1 MSKEKFPSYFTTVVA
16 LTEGDCFI
24 AGHLTKQASEPN
36 FTRLDMVRGGQ
47 WLQLGALKDVLY
59 GATAAPT
66 ADHARLSVV
75 ALGRE
80 GAMRVFRPGQQP
92 AELAVPRKDKTGY
105 LEGLCVA
112 SDGALIVC
120 GSQNEVLRYAG
131 EQWQAIDEGL
141 FEKFNGKNDS
151 ALFAIAETRPGTLL
165 AVGSRGLA
173 VSREGGGAWHTLDA
187 PTNLDLH
194 AVLPA
199 GDGGAWVAGDG
210 GTLLRLSPDGTQWQ
224 DHSDPDL
231 STAPFDSLALYKGT
245 LYISA
250 MNQLLSLDTADPQA
264 SLQPVAG
271 PFKAGS
277 EFHSVS
283 ACGEY
288 LWATGDEHVYRLGP
302 DAQWQYLL
310 CPDNA

>member
-173 VSREGGGAWHTLDA
+173 VRREGGGAWHTLDA

-224 DHSDPDL
+224 DHSNPDL
-231 STAPFDSLALYKGT
+231 STAPFDSLA
-245 LYISA
+245 
-250 MNQLLSLDTADPQA
+250 
-264 SLQPVAG
+264 
-271 PFKAGS
+271 
-277 EFHSVS
+277 
-283 ACGEY
+283 
-288 LWATGDEHVYRLGP
+288 
-302 DAQWQYLL
+302 
-310 CPDNA
+310 